1 MQAKNKGRGEGF
13 MRKYFGTDGVR
24 GTVNEEPMT
33 AEFALRLGRAAGYVL
48 TRHLNHQPHILIGK
62 DTRLS
67 GYMIESG
74 LCAGLTS
81 QGMNVM
87 LVGPVPTPAVAYLTR
102 SLRAD
107 AGVVLSASHNPAGDN
122 GIKFFGADG
131 FKLPD
136 DVEKE
141 IERCLDDL
149 PARPKASEIG
159 KAFRIDDARGRY
171 IEFCKASLPRGFR
184 MDGLKVVV
192 DCANGAAYD
201 VAPRVLHELGCE
213 VVVMNAEPNGRNINL
228 ACGSTY
234 PEQMCKRVV
243 ECGADAGF
251 ALDGDADRLI
261 ACDASGNIV
270 DGDCVIAA
278 LAEHLLHEG
287 QLAGKAVVTTIMSN
301 MGLERYLNG
310 LGLQMHRAAVGDR
323 YVLEM
328 MREKGCNLG
337 GEQSGHVIMLD
348 CNTTGDGLLT
358 AVQLL
363 AAMVDRQRS
372 LAELVSGI
380 SLFPQKLWNITLPR
394 RMDVMSDAGIQSDVL
409 AAEKRLDGTG
419 RLNVRASGT
428 EPKLRVMVEAE
439 DESLMLDIGE
449 SLSSRISQ
457 FVQGA

>member
-1 MQAKNKGRGEGF
+1 

-136 DVEKE
+136 DIELE

-149 PARPKASEIG
+149 PPRPKASEIG

-201 VAPRVLHELGCE
+201 VAPRVLHELGCD

-278 LAEHLLHEG
+278 LAEHLLHEDK
-287 QLAGKAVVTTIMSN
+287 LAGGAVVTTIMSN

-310 LGLQMHRAAVGDR
+310 LGLQMYRAAVGDR

-394 RMDVMSDAGIQSDVL
+394 RMDVMSDAGIVSDVL
-409 AAEKRLDGTG
+409 AAEKRLDGVG

-439 DESLMLDIGE
+439 DESLMLEIGE

-457 FVQGA
+457 FVQES

>member
-1 MQAKNKGRGEGF
+1 

-24 GTVNEEPMT
+24 GAVNEEPMT
-33 AEFALRLGRAAGYVL
+33 AEFALRLGRAAGFVL
-48 TRHLNHQPHILIGK
+48 TRHLDHQPHVLIGK

-122 GIKFFGADG
+122 GIKFFGSDG

-136 DVEKE
+136 EIELE

-149 PARPKASEIG
+149 PPRPKSSEIG
-159 KAFRIDDARGRY
+159 KAVRIDDARGRY
-171 IEFCKASLPRGFR
+171 IEFCKSSLPRNFR
-184 MDGLKVVV
+184 LDGMKVVV

-201 VAPRVLHELGCE
+201 VAPRVFEELGCD
-213 VVVMNAEPNGRNINL
+213 VVVMNAEPDGTNINQN
-228 ACGSTY
+228 CGSTY
-234 PEQMCKRVV
+234 PEGMCKRVV
-243 ECGADAGF
+243 EVGADAGF

-261 ACDASGNIV
+261 ACDATGRIV

-287 QLAGKAVVTTIMSN
+287 QLKGGGVVTTVMSN

-310 LGLQMHRAAVGDR
+310 MGLEMSRAAVGDR

-348 CNTTGDGLLT
+348 CNTTGDGLMT
-358 AVQLL
+358 AVELL
-363 AAMVDRQRS
+363 AAMAERGKS
-372 LAELVSGI
+372 LADLISGI
-380 SLFPQKLWNITLPR
+380 QLFPQKLWNITLPR
-394 RMDVMSDAGIQSDVL
+394 PMDVLSDKSVVAAVT
-409 AAEKRLDGTG
+409 AAENKLNGNG

-439 DESLMLDIGE
+439 DEALMLDIGE
-449 SLSSRISQ
+449 TLSGVIDKA
-457 FVQGA
+457 VQEA